1 MRCNAAY
8 CFELHFCSS
17 EKKFNSLFRHHEF
30 GKTRTSQRSS
40 RPQFGRGRAEVRA
53 EVGAA
58 PSVMPASCP
67 LGRRAIVNSVVSE
80 EDEEEEEID

>member
-1 MRCNAAY
+1 MQHIA
-8 CFELHFCSS
+8 SS
-17 EKKFNSLFRHHEF
+17 CISVALKKFNSLFRHHEF

-40 RPQFGRGRAEVRA
+40 RPQFGRERAEVRA

-80 EDEEEEEID
+80 EDEEEEEEEEID